1 MKPSVALPRSPADL
15 AVLFANREHLTGR
28 ARERFLNLLHET
40 LIPAISRSHNRW
52 RELGLGALIFTPA
65 AVALFRLS
73 HFSWPPAWFVVGCI
87 AYSFIGIALVLGYR
101 RAREIS
107 RADIEVNWATY
118 CTYFRPALFQLVP
131 GLLDRNLP
139 EDCSD
144 RVGVRLK
151 RAASFQDLW
160 RDRDE
165 EFWSANLLG
174 LGLGVLLMTIWVIVG
189 SPSPELLLIPV
200 PVTAIVVASWLAWN
214 RRTLRRDPPSQ
225 QAILSEK

>member
-15 AVLFANREHLTGR
+15 AALFADRERLTGR

-40 LIPAISRSHNRW
+40 LIPAIARSHTRW
-52 RELGLGALIFTPA
+52 RELGLSSLMFTPA
-65 AVALFRLS
+65 AIALFRLAHS
-73 HFSWPPAWFVVGCI
+73 IWPPAWFIVGCI

-107 RADIEVNWATY
+107 RTNIEVSWATY
-118 CTYFRPALFQLVP
+118 CAHFRPALLQLVP

-139 EDCSD
+139 ADCSE
-144 RVGVRLK
+144 RVSVRVH
-151 RAASFQDLW
+151 RAVSLHELW

-174 LGLGVLLMTIWVIVG
+174 LGVGVLLMSIWITFG
-189 SPSPELLLIPV
+189 PASPELLLIPV
-200 PVTAIVVASWLAWN
+200 PVGAIVVTAWLAWN
-214 RRTLRRDPPSQ
+214 RRTLKREASRRP
-225 QAILSEK
+225 IVSEE